1 MLINELLGTRFPIIQ
16 APMAGVQGSGLAVAV
31 SDCGALGSVPAAL
44 LDAAGL
50 HAELTELRARTPR
63 PVNVNFFCHQP
74 PQSEPVREAAWSARL
89 APYFAEF
96 GIDPKASVAAPV
108 RRPFGAEVAAV
119 LGELPPAVVSFHFG
133 LPDPALLARV
143 RATGARVLA
152 SATTR
157 GGGAVAGGRGV
168 DAIIA
173 QGCEAG
179 RPPRHLPRR

>member
-143 RATGARVLA
+143 RATGARVLCLGDDA
-152 SATTR
+152 
-157 GGGAVAGGRGV
+157 GGGAVAGAPRRRCHHRPGLRGRG
-168 DAIIA
+168 
-173 QGCEAG
+173 
-179 RPPRHLPRR
+179 PPQHVPRR